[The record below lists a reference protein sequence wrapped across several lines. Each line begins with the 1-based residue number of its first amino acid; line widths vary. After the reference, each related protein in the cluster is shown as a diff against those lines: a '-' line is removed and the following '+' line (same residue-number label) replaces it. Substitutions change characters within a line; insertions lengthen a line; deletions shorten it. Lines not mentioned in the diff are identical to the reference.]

1 MKTIFEYLLGKN
13 NNAKDPLGHIKFE
26 FTIDDGATDIFDPND
41 QNTVAE
47 FKEQFLEISPE
58 NLKKIQT
65 IKLIIMIKMIDFNIK
80 PYAYKYRFYLYVNS
94 DEYFERWTY
103 YAKEN
108 KFKDPE
114 SNFRRYY
121 GNEKYRRTDVKQH
134 IIWNDLIYTAIFHYR

>member
-1 MKTIFEYLLGKN
+1 MKRINEYLLGKN
-13 NNAKDPLGHIKFE
+13 NNAKDPLGHINFE
-26 FTIDDGATDIFDPND
+26 FTIDIGATDIFDPSD
-41 QNTVAE
+41 QNTVTE

-65 IKLIIMIKMIDFNIK
+65 IKLIIKINFSPK
-80 PYAYKYRFYLYVNS
+80 PNAYRYSFYLCVNS

-103 YAKEN
+103 YAKDN

-134 IIWNDLIYTAIFHYR
+134 IIWNDLIYTAIFHSK